1 MSLTGLKL
9 SQINDTKDAI
19 KDTDFFYYVTES
31 AGPVYDSKRGSMA
44 TLSEYIDQGVGNS
57 IRDEFL
63 TNDETLKVHVETLLA
78 NEEQSRKDAD
88 TVLTTALLKE
98 VDDRKEAV
106 TVEKNERVA
115 SISAEVT
122 ARQSALSTET
132 TNRTTADTSLLAAIT
147 TESTNRTTSIAA
159 LSSAISKADSD
170 ISAAMAT
177 ADAALNTAI
186 ADVTSSMSVADAA
199 LTASIGT
206 VQTNLGKEITDRVS
220 AIAKEVVDRN
230 SAIAVAVANEGANRV
245 SAITAVQ
252 TQVDGLT
259 TTLVTKADLVNG
271 TIPAAQLPSYVDDVL
286 EFEALSNL
294 PTTGESGKIYVTK
307 DTNLTYRWSGTAYIE
322 IAKTVAIG
330 ETSSTAYRG
339 DRGKIAYDHAS
350 LVTGNPHG
358 TTKAD
363 IGLGKVDNTTDL
375 EKPVSTLTQVEL
387 AKKADKETPIF
398 HTIAGDYTSTKVS
411 NSLLLTDATAK
422 TVSIALGSVK
432 NNTGVVLNVTS
443 LSANSTDKVT
453 TQLAKTLCFY
463 KDTLGA
469 ITMSTV
475 DATVTISGTN
485 VILSYTGTAA
495 KNIKV
500 LVTTKIE
507 TLSGE

>member
-9 SQINDTKDAI
+9 SQINDTQDAI

-44 TLSEYIDQGVGNS
+44 TLSNYIDQGVGNS
-57 IRDEFL
+57 IREEFL
-63 TNDETLKVHVETLLA
+63 TNDETLKVHFETLLA
-78 NEEQSRKDAD
+78 NETQSRTNAD

-122 ARQSALSTET
+122 ARQAALSTET
-132 TNRTTADTSLLAAIT
+132 TNRTTADASLLGAIT
-147 TESTNRTTSIAA
+147 TESTNRTTAIAA

-186 ADVTSSMSVADAA
+186 ADITSSMTASDLA
-199 LTASIGT
+199 LTTSIGT
-206 VQTNLGKEITDRVS
+206 IQTKLNTEVLDRTA
-220 AIAKEVVDRN
+220 AIA
-230 SAIAVAVANEGANRV
+230 
-245 SAITAVQ
+245 AVQ
-252 TQVDGLT
+252 TKVDTMSTSLA
-259 TTLVTKADLVNG
+259 TKADLVDG
-271 TIPAAQLPSYVDDVL
+271 LIPSSQLPSYVDDVL
-286 EFEALSNL
+286 EFEAFANL
-294 PTTGESGKIYVTK
+294 PVSGDTGKIYVTK
-307 DTNLTYRWSGTAYIE
+307 DTNLTYRWSGTSYIE
-322 IAKTVAIG
+322 IAKTVALG

-339 DRGKIAYDHAS
+339 DRGKTAYEHAI
-350 LVTGNPHG
+350 LITGNPHG

-363 IGLGKVDNTTDL
+363 IGLGNVNNTTDL
-375 EKPVSTLTQVEL
+375 LKPVSTATQVEL
-387 AKKADKETPIF
+387 DKKADKETPIF

-411 NSLLLTDATAK
+411 NSLTLTDATAK
-422 TVSIALGSVK
+422 TVSIALGPVK
-432 NNTGVVLNVTS
+432 NDTGVVLTVTS
-443 LSANSTDKVT
+443 ISANATDKVT
-453 TQLAKTLCFY
+453 TQVSKAHCFY
-463 KDTLGA
+463 KDKLGA
-469 ITMSTV
+469 VTMSTV

-495 KNIKV
+495 KTIKV